1 MTRES
6 TVTTLLLGMLL
17 FFAAHSVRIFADDWR
32 SARIARMGEP
42 AWKGAVALAS
52 LAGFVLMVWG
62 YGETRAVPELWS
74 PPLWT
79 RHLAS
84 LLTLPAFVLLVAAYV
99 PGTRIK
105 AAVGHP
111 MVIGV
116 MLWAFAHLISN
127 GRAGD
132 LLLFGGFLA
141 WAWVDYL
148 SARSRDRLAGTRYA
162 AGPWTRDAMATAV
175 GIAAWALFAKWGHV
189 WLIGVAP
196 FA

>member
-1 MTRES
+1 M
-6 TVTTLLLGMLL
+6 TTLLLGMLI
-17 FFAAHSVRIFADDWR
+17 FFAAHSVRIVAEGWR
-32 SARIARMGEP
+32 NAQVARLGEQ
-42 AWKGAVALAS
+42 AWKGVIGLFS
-52 LAGFVLMVWG
+52 LAGFALMVWG
-62 YGETRAVPELWS
+62 YGETRAMPDLWS
-74 PPLWT
+74 PPVWT

-84 LLTLPAFVLLVAAYV
+84 LLTLPAFVLLVAAYL

-116 MLWAFAHLISN
+116 MLWAFAHLLSN

-132 LLLFGGFLA
+132 LLLFGVFLI
-141 WAWVDYL
+141 WALIDFL
-148 SARSRDRLAGTRYA
+148 SARRRDRLAGTRYA
-162 AGPWTRDAMATAV
+162 AGPWLRDLAAV
-175 GIAAWALFAKWGHV
+175 AIGMVAWALFARWGHA

>member
-1 MTRES
+1 MTY
-6 TVTTLLLGMLL
+6 LILGMLI
-17 FFAAHSVRIFADDWR
+17 FFAAHSVRIYAGGWR
-32 SARIARMGEP
+32 AAQIARMGEQG
-42 AWKGAVALAS
+42 WKGVIGLIS
-52 LAGFVLMVWG
+52 LAGLALMVWG
-62 YGETRAVPELWS
+62 YGETRAMADLWT
-74 PPLWT
+74 PPSWT
-79 RHLAS
+79 RHLAA

-105 AAVGHP
+105 AALGHP

-116 MLWAFAHLISN
+116 ALWAFSHLIAN

-141 WAWVDYL
+141 WAWVDFL
-148 SARSRDRLAGTRYA
+148 SARHRDLLARTHYP
-162 AGPWTRDAMATAV
+162 AGPWSRDLSAWIA
-175 GIAAWALFAKWGHV
+175 GIVAWALFAKWGHV

>member
-1 MTRES
+1 M
-6 TVTTLLLGMLL
+6 TTLLLGLLL
-17 FFAAHSVRIFADDWR
+17 FFAAHSARIFADDWR

-42 AWKGAVALAS
+42 AWKGMIALVS
-52 LAGFVLMVWG
+52 LAGFALMVWG
-62 YGETRAVPELWS
+62 YGETRAMPELWS

-79 RHLAS
+79 RHPAA

-99 PGTRIK
+99 PCTRIK

-132 LLLFGGFLA
+132 LLLFGGFLV

-148 SARSRDRLAGTRYA
+148 SARRRDRLAGTRYP
-162 AGPWTRDAMATAV
+162 AGSWTRDVAAV
-175 GIAAWALFAKWGHV
+175 VVGVVAWALFARWGHV
-189 WLIGVAP
+189 WLMGVAP